1 MKKLILPLILFFL
14 FFSAPTLAAD
24 VTIDC
29 PGLQSGECTLTGDT
43 PLFSDS
49 QIWSPGMLL
58 SKTFTLTNSGPDIQ
72 SMGLFAS
79 RFGSPSILE
88 DVLTLSITGPNFIWA
103 GHLSKLYTDGEIILG
118 NFAPGESRNYQF
130 SVSFDQFS
138 GNNYQNQKAIFD
150 LTLGFIATD
159 LPPILTEIYP
169 NPSSGQEF
177 VEIYNPNNH
186 SMDLTGWKIKD
197 IANNTININ
206 TNLNA
211 YEYKVFYYSTKLNND
226 GDTVYLYDS
235 QDNLIDSRS
244 YSTSIN
250 GQSYSRQSGTLWCQ
264 TEPTP
269 NTINNPCLS
278 QSDGQVAGTST
289 SNPPANNQCTD
300 TPPAS
305 APILNSITAG
315 LNSVTLSWTE
325 GLGPISYYL
334 IAYGD
339 QSGLYQYGNP
349 NIGGQGTI
357 SYTINDLF
365 PNQIY
370 YFVVRAGNGCAP
382 GPFSNE
388 LSTATSGV
396 PILPNTIPSGF
407 QPNVLGESTEV
418 DIITAA
424 NPSGSVAG
432 ISKCSGN
439 WIPLLWLVALFLNL
453 IYAFGQAPHRFF
465 FFLLTSLSAF
475 LVDRHFLSTNCCL
488 ISFYCQFFWLGN
500 ITAFIIPQIIKKI
513 K

>member
-1 MKKLILPLILFFL
+1 
-14 FFSAPTLAAD
+14 
-24 VTIDC
+24 
-29 PGLQSGECTLTGDT
+29 
-43 PLFSDS
+43 
-49 QIWSPGMLL
+49 
-58 SKTFTLTNSGPDIQ
+58 
-72 SMGLFAS
+72 MGLSAS
-79 RFGSPSILE
+79 RSGSPSILE

-138 GNNYQNQKAIFD
+138 GNIYQNQKAIFD
-150 LTLGFIATD
+150 LTLGFIASD
-159 LPPILTEIYP
+159 LPPILTEIFAP
-169 NPSSGQEF
+169 TSSDWL
-177 VEIYNPNNH
+177 EIYNPNNQALNLV
-186 SMDLTGWKIKD
+186 DWKIKD
-197 IANNTININ
+197 LYGNTKNIN
-206 TNLNA
+206 ETLLPNQYKIFTFSNWLNSA
-211 YEYKVFYYSTKLNND
+211 

-235 QDNLIDSRS
+235 QDNLIDSRI
-244 YSTSIN
+244 YSSSVV
-250 GQSYSRQSGTLWCQ
+250 GQSYSRQSGSLWCQ
-264 TEPTP
+264 TDPTP

-278 QSDGQVAGTST
+278 QSDGQVAGIST

-315 LNSVTLSWTE
+315 LNSVTLSWSE

-339 QSGLYQYGNP
+339 QSGLYQFGNP

-357 SYTINDLF
+357 SYTINDLS
-365 PNQIY
+365 PNQTY

-388 LSTATSGV
+388 LSTATSGI

-432 ISKCSGN
+432 ISNCSGN
-439 WIPLLWLVALFLNL
+439 WIPLLWLVALLLNL

-465 FFLLTSLSAF
+465 FFLLTSLSTF

-500 ITAFIIPQIIKKI
+500 IAAFIIPQIIKKI

>member
-1 MKKLILPLILFFL
+1 MKKLILPLIFFFL
-14 FFSAPTLAAD
+14 CFSTPILSAD

-29 PGLQSGECTLTGDT
+29 PGSQSGECILIGDT

-49 QIWSPGMLL
+49 NIWSPGMLL
-58 SKTFTLTNSGPDIQ
+58 SKTISLPNSAPDIQ
-72 SMGLFAS
+72 SMGLSAS
-79 RFGSPSILE
+79 RSGSPSILE

-138 GNNYQNQKAIFD
+138 GNIYQNQKAIFD
-150 LTLGFIATD
+150 LTLGFIASD
-159 LPPILTEIYP
+159 LPPILTEIFAP
-169 NPSSGQEF
+169 TSSDWL
-177 VEIYNPNNH
+177 EIYNPNNQALNLV
-186 SMDLTGWKIKD
+186 DWKIKD
-197 IANNTININ
+197 LYGNTKNIN
-206 TNLNA
+206 ETLLPNQYKIFTFSNWLNSA
-211 YEYKVFYYSTKLNND
+211 

-235 QDNLIDSRS
+235 QDNLIDSRI
-244 YSTSIN
+244 YSSSVV
-250 GQSYSRQSGTLWCQ
+250 GQSYSRQSGSLWCQ
-264 TEPTP
+264 TDPTP

-278 QSDGQVAGTST
+278 QSDGQVAGIST

-315 LNSVTLSWTE
+315 LNSVTLSWSE

-339 QSGLYQYGNP
+339 QSGLYQFGNP

-357 SYTINDLF
+357 SYTINDLS
-365 PNQIY
+365 PNQTY

-388 LSTATSGV
+388 LSTATSGI

-432 ISKCSGN
+432 ISNCSGN
-439 WIPLLWLVALFLNL
+439 WIPLLWLVALLLNL

-465 FFLLTSLSAF
+465 FFLLTSLSTF

-500 ITAFIIPQIIKKI
+500 IAAFIIPQIIKKI